1 MAGGVCDL
9 GLGVDARTLTL
20 NMHSPYLP
28 RAPGTRAYI
37 ARRRLSVDNDQSKCP
52 KISVGRSGRPSAGIG
67 RGGSAVGAIKVTAR
81 RRHPDQLGVS
91 WRVRIIELSPTS
103 PSQGRG

>member
-37 ARRRLSVDNDQSKCP
+37 ARRRLWVDNRQRSVKMPENKCRTFRT
-52 KISVGRSGRPSAGIG
+52 SVGRDRSGRVGC
-67 RGGSAVGAIKVTAR
+67 RGYQSDSTQTA
-81 RRHPDQLGVS
+81 P
-91 WRVRIIELSPTS
+91 
-103 PSQGRG
+103 